1 MVTLLLR
8 HLMTTNSFIVSDG
21 TISQAA
27 FIEARELYL
36 LKGELPFNFSN
47 NTQLQDLVTK
57 SLEDGQIDIEA
68 YNSITDQLNFFYGKE
83 NEHSLCYRR
92 LF

>member
-1 MVTLLLR
+1 MK
-8 HLMTTNSFIVSDG
+8 TNQFIVSDG

-68 YNSITDQLNFFYGKE
+68 YNSITDQLNFSYLEYDEAVLLGVLE
-83 NEHSLCYRR
+83 LISLSK
-92 LF
+92 

>member
-1 MVTLLLR
+1 MNAHGFRLIGITL
-8 HLMTTNSFIVSDG
+8 D
-21 TISQAA
+21 A
-27 FIEARELYL
+27 IEAQELY

-68 YNSITDQLNFFYGKE
+68 YNSITDQLNFSYLEYDEAVLLGVLE
-83 NEHSLCYRR
+83 LISLSK
-92 LF
+92 